1 MLGGEQG
8 VLVLL
13 FLLLFPLLPHL
24 ALLVDYVD
32 RLWLEGAA
40 RRRARL
46 GMVIHHLLF
55 LSLLDLDLLLIE
67 HPGESWW
74 WIDFVVVVD

>member
-13 FLLLFPLLPHL
+13 LLLLFPPLPHF
-24 ALLVDYVD
+24 ALLVHHVD

-40 RRRARL
+40 RRRARF
-46 GMVIHHLLF
+46 GIVIHYLSLF
-55 LSLLDLDLLLIE
+55 LSLLDLDLLWIE
-67 HPGESWW
+67 HPGAW
-74 WIDFVVVVD
+74 

>member
-1 MLGGEQG
+1 MLGGERG
-8 VLVLL
+8 GLVLL
-13 FLLLFPLLPHL
+13 FLLLFPPLLRL
-24 ALLVDYVD
+24 SLLVDHVG
-32 RLWLEGAA
+32 RVWLEGAA

-46 GMVIHHLLF
+46 GIVIHHLLF